1 MNTTH
6 NPKKMIVGALLSGG
20 LALAGFGLTAGI
32 AQAAPSGPGPFVDYS
47 DFAGPLV
54 ECIQC
59 GQERPGDGSVRINPG
74 AKIDNG
80 LLLPATPG
88 DGSVRTAP
96 GAQTSPASQA
106 GGIGSVSA
114 G

>member
-20 LALAGFGLTAGI
+20 LALAGLGLAAGT
-32 AQAAPSGPGPFVDYS
+32 AQAAPAGPGPFVDYS

-59 GQERPGDGSVRINPG
+59 GQERAGDGSVRINPG
-74 AKIDNG
+74 AK
-80 LLLPATPG
+80 LG
-88 DGSVRTAP
+88 DGSVRGGTP
-96 GAQTSPASQA
+96 VGQTSSASQA

-114 G
+114 GG